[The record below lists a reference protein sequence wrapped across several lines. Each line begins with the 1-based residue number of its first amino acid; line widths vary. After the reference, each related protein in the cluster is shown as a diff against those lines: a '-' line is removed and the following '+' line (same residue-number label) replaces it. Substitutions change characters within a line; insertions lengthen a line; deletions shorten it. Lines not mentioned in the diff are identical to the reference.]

1 MYKRLQQE
9 LVFNKE
15 EVSEAEVGIEESEVE
30 DSEIEA
36 ESVGD
41 KQNKPSHS
49 RKNVKPD
56 LLVAGLY
63 ICMRLYVV
71 YLCALIMCTYM
82 CFCGCT
88 ARTEWVQLLLT
99 LAAESFDEMPGDVL
113 TSEDLEGE
121 SFT

>member
-63 ICMRLYVV
+63 ICMR
-71 YLCALIMCTYM
+71 
-82 CFCGCT
+82 FRNED
-88 ARTEWVQLLLT
+88 ARKANEVIGQ
-99 LAAESFDEMPGDVL
+99 MI
-113 TSEDLEGE
+113 
-121 SFT
+121 